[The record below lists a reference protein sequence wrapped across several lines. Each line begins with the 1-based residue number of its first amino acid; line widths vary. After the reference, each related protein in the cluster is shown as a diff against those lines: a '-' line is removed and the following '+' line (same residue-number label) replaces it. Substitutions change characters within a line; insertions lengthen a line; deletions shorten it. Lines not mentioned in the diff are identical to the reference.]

1 MARIDWFDDATN
13 VPVVDEQVQKL
24 ESFVAAMADG
34 VIEKAEL
41 EEQQSHVVAAMKAV
55 QGELSDSQHEK
66 VTRLLVELSAYNVM
80 RLLHELQQTR
90 LQRAFAVKAD

>member
-1 MARIDWFDDATN
+1 MARIDWFDDKKN
-13 VPVVDEQVQKL
+13 EPVVDEQVQKL
-24 ESFVAAMADG
+24 ESFVNAMADG

-41 EEQQSHVVAAMKAV
+41 EKQQSSVVVAMKAV
-55 QGELSDSQHEK
+55 QDELSDSQHEK

-90 LQRAFAVKAD
+90 LQQAFSKS